1 MINLKHL
8 QSFVRVAELGSFSK
22 AARVLDIAQ
31 PALSRQVRQL
41 ETDLRETLLLR
52 NGRGVSL
59 TDAGR
64 RLFDHG
70 VEILQRVSQAREDL
84 GAERGAAVGHVTI
97 GLPPSI
103 GRRLT
108 LPLIEGFRQHLPR
121 ARLTIVEGLSANIAE
136 WITSGRADLGL
147 LYNPDAMPEL
157 EITPLLRERL
167 CLVEPAAARGKRA
180 APKPLPLREL
190 GSYPLILPERHQ
202 SIRRLLETQA
212 TLAAVKLNIAWE
224 VSSIPAIIDLVC
236 ARWATRCSTRARW
249 PHPAAAPS
257 WRCVRSSIPELVS
270 VLFLAQSA
278 TKPPTPL
285 QRRVARLLTELVE
298 APAPKAP
305 RTLIGRVDAPSRP
318 CGHSMPQSNSC

>member
-1 MINLKHL
+1 VINLKHL

-70 VEILQRVSQAREDL
+70 VQILQRVSQAREDL
-84 GAERGAAVGHVTI
+84 GAERGAEVGHVTI

-136 WITSGRADLGL
+136 WIASGRADLGL
-147 LYNPDAMPEL
+147 LYNPDAQPEL
-157 EITPLLRERL
+157 ELTPLLRERL
-167 CLVEPAAARGKRA
+167 CLVEPAAARSRRA
-180 APKPLPLREL
+180 VPKPLPLREL

-202 SIRRLLETQA
+202 SIRRLLQTQA

-236 ARWATRCSTRARW
+236 ARVGYAVLNASAV
-249 PHPAAAPS
+249 AASGRGTELA
-257 WRCVRSSIPELVS
+257 VRPIVEPELVS

-285 QRRVARLLTELVE
+285 QRRVARLLTELVD
-298 APAPKAP
+298 APAAK
-305 RTLIGRVDAPSRP
+305 RQR
-318 CGHSMPQSNSC
+318 

>member
-1 MINLKHL
+1 
-8 QSFVRVAELGSFSK
+8 
-22 AARVLDIAQ
+22 
-31 PALSRQVRQL
+31 
-41 ETDLRETLLLR
+41 
-52 NGRGVSL
+52 
-59 TDAGR
+59 
-64 RLFDHG
+64 LFDHG
-70 VEILQRVSQAREDL
+70 VQILQRVSQAREDL
-84 GAERGAAVGHVTI
+84 CAERGAAVGHVTI

-121 ARLTIVEGLSANIAE
+121 ARSTIVEGLSANIAE

-147 LYNPDAMPEL
+147 LYNPDAVPEL

-190 GSYPLILPERHQ
+190 GSFPLILPERHQ

-224 VSSIPAIIDLVC
+224 VSSIPAIIDLVS
-236 ARWATRCSTRARW
+236 ARVGYAVLNASAV
-249 PHPAAAPS
+249 AASGRGAELA
-257 WRCVRSSIPELVS
+257 VRPIVDPELVT

-298 APAPKAP
+298 APAPKA
-305 RTLIGRVDAPSRP
+305 RR
-318 CGHSMPQSNSC
+318 

>member
-70 VEILQRVSQAREDL
+70 VQILQRVSQAREDL

-167 CLVEPAAARGKRA
+167 CLVEPAAARAKRA

-212 TLAAVKLNIAWE
+212 TLAGVKLNIAWE
-224 VSSIPAIIDLVC
+224 VSSIPAIIDLVS
-236 ARWATRCSTRARW
+236 ARVGYAVLNASAV
-249 PHPAAAPS
+249 AASGRGAELA
-257 WRCVRSSIPELVS
+257 VRPIVDPELVS

-285 QRRVARLLTELVE
+285 QRRVARMITELVE
-298 APAPKAP
+298 APAPKA
-305 RTLIGRVDAPSRP
+305 RR
-318 CGHSMPQSNSC
+318 

>member
-70 VEILQRVSQAREDL
+70 VQILQQVAQAREDL

-97 GLPPSI
+97 GMPPSI

-108 LPLIEGFRQHLPR
+108 LPLIEAFREQLPR

-136 WITSGRADLGL
+136 WIASGRADLGL
-147 LYNPDAMPEL
+147 LYNPDAQREL
-157 EITPLLRERL
+157 ELTPLLREPL
-167 CLVEPAAARGKRA
+167 CLVEPAARTRRA

-190 GSYPLILPERHQ
+190 SSYPLILPERHQ
-202 SIRRLLETQA
+202 SIRRLLQSQA
-212 TLAAVKLNIAWE
+212 TLAGVKLDIAWE
-224 VSSIPAIIDLVC
+224 VSSVPAIIDLVC
-236 ARWATRCSTRARW
+236 ARVGHAVLTASAVQASGRGSELA
-249 PHPAAAPS
+249 
-257 WRCVRSSIPELVS
+257 VRPIVEPELVS

-285 QRRVARLLTELVE
+285 TRHVGRLLTELIE
-298 APAPKAP
+298 APAATAGKA
-305 RTLIGRVDAPSRP
+305 RR
-318 CGHSMPQSNSC
+318 

>member
-1 MINLKHL
+1 MMNLKHL

-70 VEILQRVSQAREDL
+70 VQILQRVEQAREDL

-121 ARLTIVEGLSANIAE
+121 ARLTLVEGLSANIAE

-147 LYNPDAMPEL
+147 LYNPDAQPEL
-157 EITPLLRERL
+157 EITPLLRESL
-167 CLVEPAAARGKRA
+167 CLVEPAAARGRRT

-190 GSYPLILPERHQ
+190 GSFALILPERHQ
-202 SIRRLLETQA
+202 SIRRLLQTQA
-212 TLAAVKLNIAWE
+212 TLAAVKLNVAWE
-224 VSSIPAIIDLVC
+224 VSSVPAIIDLVC
-236 ARWATRCSTRARW
+236 AGVGFAVLTASAVKASGRA
-249 PHPAAAPS
+249 AELA
-257 WRCVRSSIPELVS
+257 VRTIIEPELVS

-285 QRRVARLLTELVE
+285 QRRVSRLLAEL
-298 APAPKAP
+298 
-305 RTLIGRVDAPSRP
+305 VDAPDAKARR
-318 CGHSMPQSNSC
+318 

>member
-1 MINLKHL
+1 MMNLKHL

-70 VEILQRVSQAREDL
+70 VQILQHVSQAREDL
-84 GAERGAAVGHVTI
+84 GAERGAVVGHVTI

-108 LPLIEGFRQHLPR
+108 LPLIEDFRQHLPR

-136 WITSGRADLGL
+136 WIASGRADIGL
-147 LYNPDAMPEL
+147 LYNPDAQPEL
-157 EITPLLRERL
+157 EITPLQRERL
-167 CLVEPAAARGKRA
+167 CLVEPAAARAKRA

-202 SIRRLLETQA
+202 SIRRLLQTQA
-212 TLAAVKLNIAWE
+212 TLAAVKLNVAWE
-224 VSSIPAIIDLVC
+224 VSSVPAIIDLVC
-236 ARWATRCSTRARW
+236 AGVGYAVLNASAV
-249 PHPAAAPS
+249 AASGRGAELA
-257 WRCVRSSIPELVS
+257 VRPIVEPELVS

-285 QRRVARLLTELVE
+285 QRRVARLLTELTDTT
-298 APAPKAP
+298 AAKA
-305 RTLIGRVDAPSRP
+305 RR
-318 CGHSMPQSNSC
+318 

>member
-70 VEILQRVSQAREDL
+70 VQILQRVSQAREDL

-97 GLPPSI
+97 GMPPSI

-121 ARLTIVEGLSANIAE
+121 ARLTIVEGLSAHIAE
-136 WITSGRADLGL
+136 WIISGRADLGL
-147 LYNPDAMPEL
+147 VYNPDAQPEL
-157 EITPLLRERL
+157 ELSPLLRERL
-167 CLVEPAAARGKRA
+167 CLVEPAAPRGKRGTS
-180 APKPLPLREL
+180 KPLPLREL

-202 SIRRLLETQA
+202 SFRRLLQTQA
-212 TLAAVKLNIAWE
+212 TLAAVKLHIAWE
-224 VSSIPAIIDLVC
+224 VSSVPAIIDLVC
-236 ARWATRCSTRARW
+236 AGVGYAVLNASAVAASGRA
-249 PHPAAAPS
+249 AEMA
-257 WRCVRSSIPELVS
+257 VRPIVEPELVS

-298 APAPKAP
+298 GPTAPASKGQ
-305 RTLIGRVDAPSRP
+305 R
-318 CGHSMPQSNSC
+318 